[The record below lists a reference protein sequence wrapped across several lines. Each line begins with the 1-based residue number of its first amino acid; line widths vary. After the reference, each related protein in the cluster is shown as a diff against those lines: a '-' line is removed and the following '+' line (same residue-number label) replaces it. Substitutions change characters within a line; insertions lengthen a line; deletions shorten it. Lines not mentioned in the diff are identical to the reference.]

1 MRKIVTILA
10 LMLMCAVHAMAQG
23 SAAAVGRV
31 ARYVEQLG
39 SYDAQFDI
47 EAEGFEASGS
57 YAVAGDVYHIKLQ
70 QAEVF
75 SDGKCRYEVD
85 HERKEVNIDVVDLS
99 SRNVLDN
106 PTRCFDFVGEDY
118 DVEIVDEAAERVTLR
133 ITAREDAF
141 EGEIYLT
148 ADLKGKPLQLEYKLY
163 DDIITVKVTS
173 IASRKSKIASY
184 SQSMFKD
191 YDVIDFR

>member
-10 LMLMCAVHAMAQG
+10 LMLMCAVYAMAQG

-141 EGEIYLT
+141 EGEIFLT
-148 ADLKGKPLQLEYKLY
+148 ADLKGKPLRLEYKLY
-163 DDIITVKVTS
+163 DDVITVKVTS
-173 IASRKSKIASY
+173 IASRKTKIASY